1 MRKTYLRHLLACTAF
16 VFLSACSSLPGELN
30 ASSESVITDY
40 QTWVSSAN
48 AQQEVRLGGVIAKVT
63 NLKDKTRIEVV
74 NVPID
79 SVGRPS
85 MKAEP
90 EGRFVGY
97 VDGFLDPITYAEGR
111 LITLLGNTVSP
122 EKGTVGD
129 FEHDFPVMKI
139 KGYHLWRVE
148 ERIILQDSGP
158 FLYPCRSFYCRQDRD
173 DFYREGRVIQEVK

>member
-1 MRKTYLRHLLACTAF
+1 MRQTYFRYLLACSVVLF
-16 VFLSACSSLPGELN
+16 ISACSSLPGELN
-30 ASSESVITDY
+30 ANSESVVTDY
-40 QTWVSSAN
+40 RTWVSSSSP
-48 AQQEVRLGGVIAKVT
+48 QQEVRLGGVIAKVT

-85 MKAEP
+85 MKVEP

-97 VDGFLDPITYAEGR
+97 VDEFLDPITYAEGR
-111 LITLLGNTVSP
+111 LITLLGDTAEP
-122 EKGTVGD
+122 ETGTVGE
-129 FEHDFPVMKI
+129 FEHNYPVMNV

-148 ERIILQDSGP
+148 ERIILQDTGP
-158 FLYPCRSFYCRQDRD
+158 HLYPCRSFYCRKDRD